1 MTESITAKQL
11 IERLSPYDL
20 DRVTF
25 QMPDGL
31 PIVAAYVDARLD
43 GSAVV
48 TVADHAPE
56 ENDAI
61 WPPDALPKR
70 LL

>member
-1 MTESITAKQL
+1 MAEPVTAKQIL
-11 IERLSPYDL
+11 QHLSPYDL

-31 PIVAAYVDARLD
+31 PIVAVYMDTGQD
-43 GSAVV
+43 GSAVI
-48 TVADHAPE
+48 TISDQTPE
-56 ENDAI
+56 DNDEF
-61 WPPDALPKR
+61 WPPDALPQR

>member
-1 MTESITAKQL
+1 MSEAVTARQIL
-11 IERLSPYDL
+11 QHLSPYDL

-31 PIVAAYVDARLD
+31 PIVAVYVDTRLD
-43 GSAVV
+43 GSAVI
-48 TVADHAPE
+48 TISDQTPE
-56 ENDAI
+56 ENDEI
-61 WPPDALPKR
+61 WSPDALPKR

>member
-1 MTESITAKQL
+1 MAEAVTARQIL
-11 IERLSPYDL
+11 HHLSPYDL

-31 PIVAAYVDARLD
+31 PVVAVYVDTGLD
-43 GSAVV
+43 GSAVI
-48 TVADHAPE
+48 TISDQTPE
-56 ENDAI
+56 ENDEI
-61 WPPDALPKR
+61 WPPERLSKR

>member
-20 DRVTF
+20 DRVSF

-31 PIVAAYVDARLD
+31 PIVAVYVDTGED
-43 GSAVV
+43 GSALI
-48 TVADHAPE
+48 TISDQTPE
-56 ENDAI
+56 DNDEI

-70 LL
+70 LI